1 MYYKCVNYH
10 LESLVVGVNPN
21 FAVQYKIGEW
31 VKPKMLGTKLM
42 VFDNEKRA
50 KFFGT
55 EIWSGRVYECE
66 IINPIQEY
74 DLFLYFMDI
83 RYGYSV
89 TIIKLLKEL
98 NRRIK
103 SKKRRLDIR
112 TEIKDYLSKSP
123 HYIPQPNTV
132 YCDAVKITKKI

>member
-1 MYYKCVNYH
+1 MYYKCVNYY

-31 VKPKMLGTKLM
+31 VRPKMLGTKLM
-42 VFDNEKRA
+42 VFDDEKIA
-50 KFFGT
+50 EYFGK
-55 EIWSGRVYECE
+55 EVWSGWVYECE
-66 IINPIQEY
+66 VINPIQKY
-74 DLFLYFMDI
+74 DLFFDFMTI
-83 RYGYSV
+83 RYNVST
-89 TIIKLLKEL
+89 TILELLKEL
-98 NRRIK
+98 SKRIK
-103 SKKRRLDIR
+103 NKKKHSDIK